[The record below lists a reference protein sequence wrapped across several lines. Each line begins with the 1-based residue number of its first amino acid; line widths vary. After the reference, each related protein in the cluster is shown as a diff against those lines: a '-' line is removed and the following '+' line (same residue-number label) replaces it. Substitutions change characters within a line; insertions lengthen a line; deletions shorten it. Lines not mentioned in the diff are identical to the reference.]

1 MNRNLVNGYF
11 EKNLGDDLFL
21 KILTERY
28 PNEIFEIH
36 SRWNYKNIINSNNLI
51 VKSNFNIINIC
62 LKIYNKL
69 NKKKVLNYSNFIN
82 YKNEIT
88 IGGSVFIENKNVN
101 VKQKVKNKSRKFIL
115 GSNFGPYY
123 SDEYLKNYE
132 KEFLEYE
139 DICFR
144 DEYSWKLF
152 KNLENVRKASDIVF
166 SLDISNIKITS
177 RRRVIISVINC
188 KKDSM
193 NLDSSVYI
201 DKIIELIKFF
211 EKKKYEVLL
220 MSFSQVQGDE
230 HVIDEIKSKY
240 NSENIESYFYRG
252 NINEALNILGDS
264 EIIVGTRF
272 HANIL
277 GMLMGKT
284 VIPIAYSNKTVNI
297 LEDMNYKGLYFNLN
311 NIKDFEINRI
321 TEDCLNYKQDI
332 SHEKIES
339 EKQFLGLDKVFSR
352 GKEK

>member
-1 MNRNLVNGYF
+1 MRKNLVNGYF

-28 PNEIFEIH
+28 PNEIFEIY
-36 SRWNYKNIINSNNLI
+36 SRWNYKDIIKSDNLI
-51 VKSNFNIINIC
+51 VKLNFNIINIY
-62 LKIYNKL
+62 LKIFNKL
-69 NKKKVLNYSNFIN
+69 NKNKLLDYSNFIN

-88 IGGSVFIENKNVN
+88 IGGSVFIENKNAN
-101 VKQKVKNKSRKFIL
+101 VKQKVKSKSKKFIL

-123 SDEYLKNYE
+123 SDEYLKNHE

-152 KNLENVRKASDIVF
+152 KNLKNVRKASDIVF
-166 SLDISNIKITS
+166 CLDISNIKITK

-211 EKKKYEVLL
+211 ESKKYEVLL

-230 HVIDEIKSKY
+230 YVIDEIRNKY

-252 NINEALNILGDS
+252 DINEALNVLGDS

-297 LEDMNYKGLYFNLN
+297 LEDMNYKGLYFDLN

-321 TEDCLNYKQDI
+321 TEDFLNYKQDI

>member
-1 MNRNLVNGYF
+1 MNKNLVLGYF
-11 EKNLGDDLFL
+11 EKNLGDDIFLKMLVERYPDEKFEIISNWNYNKIIPNKNLKVKSNYSFVGIFL
-21 KILTERY
+21 KIL
-28 PNEIFEIH
+28 NNIFREK
-36 SRWNYKNIINSNNLI
+36 YFYYDNL
-51 VKSNFNIINIC
+51 
-62 LKIYNKL
+62 LK
-69 NKKKVLNYSNFIN
+69 

-88 IGGSVFIENKNVN
+88 IGGSLFIENKG
-101 VKQKVKNKSRKFIL
+101 KKIRRKVKRNLSKYIL
-115 GSNFGPYY
+115 GSNFGPFY
-123 SDEYLKNYE
+123 SEDFYKIY
-132 KEFLEYE
+132 KEEFNQYD

-144 DEYSWKLF
+144 DKFSYELF
-152 KNLENVRKASDIVF
+152 KDLKCVRKASDIVF
-166 SLDISNIKITS
+166 SLDISNIKITN

-211 EKKKYEVLL
+211 ENKKYEVLL